1 MSRWQLRSRQRG
13 FSLLEVMMAL
23 LILTISLLILVETQA
38 TSLVATQEA
47 ERFMVATDLAEL
59 KMSEAML
66 RLEQEGFQ
74 TTEVVEFG
82 EFDDLGDELTNL
94 EFGKELEDYH
104 WEYTITEID
113 IQLAGDLASMMGEGG
128 DGGMGDALGGM
139 FPGMD
144 AGADLGGGAGG
155 APGVG
160 DALGSVGM
168 GPDQLT
174 EMIAPYIRMVVVRV
188 WWGEDSE
195 SAERDGTEVT
205 LAAHVSNPAGML
217 AMGGNTLPT
226 GMPQ

>member
-1 MSRWQLRSRQRG
+1 MSRLSRRSAQRG

-23 LILTISLLILVETQA
+23 LILTISLLILTETQA
-38 TSLVATQEA
+38 ASVVATQEA

-74 TTEVVEFG
+74 TSEVVEFG

-94 EFGKELEDYH
+94 EFGKELDDYH

-128 DGGMGDALGGM
+128 GGMGDALGGM

-160 DALGSVGM
+160 DALGAVGM

-205 LAAHVSNPAGML
+205 LAAHIANPAGML
-217 AMGGNTLPT
+217 AVGGVPGLPT
-226 GMPQ
+226 GAAQ